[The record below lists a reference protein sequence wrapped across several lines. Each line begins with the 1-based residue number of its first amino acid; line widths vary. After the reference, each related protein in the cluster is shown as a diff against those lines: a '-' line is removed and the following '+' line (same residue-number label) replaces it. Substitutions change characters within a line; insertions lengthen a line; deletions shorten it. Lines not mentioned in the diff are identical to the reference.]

1 MEEVVREEALDSESA
16 QRLLQAFV
24 DEIARLYPGWTA
36 MSGPSAEPVDF
47 EPPQG
52 RFIVLYSGDEPV
64 GCGGVKPLGSGA
76 AEIKRLYVTPGMR
89 RQGLGRR
96 MIRELEDVARAQGYA
111 VVRLD
116 TGAEQP
122 DAVRLF
128 KSAGYKEIGDY
139 NGNPFASHWF
149 EKTLP

>member
-1 MEEVVREEALDSESA
+1 MGEVLRAEALDSESA
-16 QRLLQAFV
+16 QQLLQAFV

-47 EPPQG
+47 EPPLG
-52 RFIVLYSGDEPV
+52 RFIVAYSEGEPV
-64 GCGGVKPLGSGA
+64 ACGGLKPLGSGA
-76 AEIKRLYVTPGMR
+76 AEIKRLYVTPHMR
-89 RQGLGRR
+89 RRGLGRR
-96 MIRELEDVARAQGYA
+96 MIGELEGVAKTQGYA

-128 KSAGYKEIGDY
+128 KAAGYREIADY

-149 EKTLP
+149 EKAFA